1 MAEDK
6 KALTLW
12 DFYES
17 NKQYFGG
24 LIIDD
29 RPGAED
35 LLILLDKD
43 EEGRRE
49 YIKQLPDEFV
59 AGFDLSL
66 LPPAG
71 TAA

>member
-43 EEGRRE
+43 DEGRRE
-49 YIKQLPDEFV
+49 YIKKLPEDFV

-71 TAA
+71 ATA

>member
-1 MAEDK
+1 MAAGE

-17 NKQYFGG
+17 NRMYLGG
-24 LIIDD
+24 LIIDE

-35 LLILLDKD
+35 FLILLREDDK
-43 EEGRRE
+43 GRRE
-49 YIKQLPDEFV
+49 YIKQLPEEFV

-66 LPPAG
+66 LPKGAS
-71 TAA
+71 

>member
-1 MAEDK
+1 MVEDK

-35 LLILLDKD
+35 LIILLDKD
-43 EEGRRE
+43 EAGRRE
-49 YIKQLPDEFV
+49 YIKQLPEDFV

>member
-24 LIIDD
+24 LFIDE
-29 RPGAED
+29 RPGGDTFAALVDMSDDERERFIRTLPED
-35 LLILLDKD
+35 
-43 EEGRRE
+43 
-49 YIKQLPDEFV
+49 FV

-66 LPPAG
+66 LPPAE
-71 TAA
+71 TDA